1 MNKIKLSGTIVSE
14 PVFTHEIYGER
25 FYEFQVQSERQ
36 SGTIDT
42 LNVMASETL
51 LRANGDNVKI
61 IGEVRTFNIHEEDR
75 NRLHIYVFARD
86 VIDYEEH
93 EENEENYVELDGF
106 ICKPPAYRQ
115 TPLGREIADVLIA
128 CNRPYGKSDYI
139 PTIAWGRNARRV
151 GNMEVGT
158 HIRVEG
164 RMQSREY
171 LKQYG
176 DDTCVDKVAYELSA
190 SRIEEVREE
199 E

>member
-151 GNMEVGT
+151 GKMEVGT

-176 DDTCVDKVAYELSA
+176 DGTCVDKVAYELSA